1 MESFKLL
8 MNSIMTAGLVCFQL
22 NHAAASSITIDFD
35 HLASLPAV
43 TAASSFAAA
52 NGGSLTTQG
61 VTFASSFEVVGD
73 QYRINGSAPNPTF
86 GVPTSGHYFLSNGNT
101 PNDNLL
107 IQTTLVLT
115 EAWFGRNEY
124 YGYGGGATSVTVT
137 AFGSSGDLGSE
148 TTLLPDTY
156 PYTGNLPGYSIG
168 NGLPDPLVQLDT
180 SSFLGLSGITGY
192 RISRVATGQFNGD
205 WVGDDF
211 TFENA
216 STVPEPTGL
225 GLFSIGLIGLAYKL
239 RRQRRISNISSV
251 EI

>member
-73 QYRINGSAPNPTF
+73 QYRINGSAPNPTL

-192 RISRVATGQFNGD
+192 RISRVELGTFNGN
-205 WVGDDF
+205 WIGDDF
-211 TFENA
+211 TFTSA
-216 STVPEPTGL
+216 STVPEPTGFALFGVGLL
-225 GLFSIGLIGLAYKL
+225 GMTYML
-239 RRQRRISNISSV
+239 RRQKLSSK
-251 EI
+251 